1 MSDEPRLS
9 NNAERASMTTIL
21 VIGAA
26 DTGRA
31 PMAAALLRRLLV
43 DRGYDWPVGS
53 AGVLGHDGDPAE
65 VEARDTMAH
74 MGLDIGAHAARSL
87 TDELVAQSALLLA
100 LDNGTAL
107 VARARFADSA
117 SRIHTLGAL
126 AGRQRDIPDPFRM
139 QIGAWMTYAHEIA
152 ELLEAAL
159 PQIVAALPPTTN
171 DQRPTTNDDAHG
183 DAQHPILDTRYS
195 AVERIDRLLR
205 TAAEMPGVL
214 DWAAARAQI
223 EADLD
228 QIAATSRDVGDL
240 ASAYVGL
247 LRAALTMTPAA
258 PSHGQLMALR
268 DAASRLN
275 GPIGQAD
282 LNDLS
287 ARLGGWAAL

>member
-1 MSDEPRLS
+1 
-9 NNAERASMTTIL
+9 MTTIL
-21 VIGAA
+21 VIGGA

-74 MGLDIGAHAARSL
+74 MGLDIGAHQARSL
-87 TDELVAQSALLLA
+87 TDELVAQAALLLA

-107 VARARFADSA
+107 VARARFASSA

-139 QIGAWMTYAHEIA
+139 QIGAWMTYAREIA
-152 ELLEAAL
+152 ALLEAAL
-159 PQIVAALPPTTN
+159 PQILAALPPAT
-171 DQRPTTNDDAHG
+171 DANLKSKIQNPKS
-183 DAQHPILDTRYS
+183 ATR
-195 AVERIDRLLR
+195 AATVERIDRLLR
-205 TAAEMPGVL
+205 TAVELPEVV

-223 EADLD
+223 EADLGQVATAPYD
-228 QIAATSRDVGDL
+228 DADLVAAY
-240 ASAYVGL
+240 AGL
-247 LRAALTMTPAA
+247 LRAALAMTPAP
-258 PSHGQLMALR
+258 PSAGQLHALQG
-268 DAASRLN
+268 AIVRL
-275 GPIGQAD
+275 GGSVGQAD
-282 LNDLS
+282 LNELS